1 MVPSPSQDLM
11 PRSALPL
18 AYYVYAYSALLLAF
32 LSLIVDPRLPGASF
46 YHPRMVALLH
56 LLTVG
61 WISGSI
67 LGSFYIVGPLALR
80 VPMPVRATDWIAFC
94 AFAGGTAA
102 MVTSFWFG
110 RYEGLLWSGALV
122 LLAITWVGVRALPG
136 LLISPAPAGVIVHVA
151 LAFLNMLAAGGAGI
165 LLALNRSRGFLE
177 VSPLALV
184 FAHAHV
190 AALGWAGMMVVGLA
204 YRLIPMMLPAAMPT
218 GARLATSAV
227 LLEIGLL
234 LLTVA
239 LLFELRL
246 SGPAALCL
254 LAGLASFALQMRQ
267 AVGQRMPR
275 PPALPAR
282 DWSTWQAHA
291 ALLWLLLAAGLG
303 VALAIGVPHAW
314 RLQLMWLYGT
324 AGLVGFLWQ
333 IVAGIQGR
341 LVPFYAWY
349 RAFASLGCPPPTAAN
364 ALPSASFARAIFMA
378 WTIGVPAL
386 GLGLPFEIP
395 ILIRVGAAALA
406 VGLLL
411 GARYLAWMMARARVV

>member
-1 MVPSPSQDLM
+1 M

-18 AYYVYAYSALLLAF
+18 AYYAYAYSALLLALF
-32 LSLIVDPRLPGASF
+32 SLIVDPRLPGASF
-46 YHPRMVALLH
+46 YHPAMVALVH

-80 VPMPVRATDWIAFC
+80 VPMPVRAADWIAFA

-102 MVTSFWFG
+102 IVGSFWFG
-110 RYEGLLWSGALV
+110 RYEQLPWSGALV
-122 LLAITWVGVRALPG
+122 LLAVAWVGLRALPG
-136 LLISPAPAGVIVHVA
+136 LLNSPAPAGVSVHVA
-151 LAFLNMLAAGGAGI
+151 LAFLNMLSAGGAGI
-165 LLALNRSRGFLE
+165 LLAANRSRGFLE
-177 VSPLALV
+177 ISPLALV

-227 LLEIGLL
+227 LLELGLI
-234 LLTVA
+234 LLTIA
-239 LLFELRL
+239 LLFEPRL
-246 SGPAALCL
+246 SGPAALCI
-254 LAGLASFALQMRQ
+254 LAGLATFALQMRQ

-303 VALAIGVPHAW
+303 VGLAVGVPDAW
-314 RLQLMWLYGT
+314 RLQLMWLYGV
-324 AGLVGFLWQ
+324 AGLVGFLAQ

-364 ALPSASFARAIFMA
+364 ALPSAGFARAIFIA

-386 GLGLPFEIP
+386 AFGLPLEVP
-395 ILIRVGAAALA
+395 ILIRVGAVALA
-406 VGLLL
+406 VGLFL
-411 GARYLAWMMARARVV
+411 GARYMAWMLARARTV

>member
-1 MVPSPSQDLM
+1 MSSVFQKM

-18 AYYVYAYSALLLAF
+18 AYYAYAYSALLLACF
-32 LSLIVDPRLPGASF
+32 SLIADPRLPGASF
-46 YHPRMVALLH
+46 YHPAMVALVH

-61 WISGSI
+61 WMSGSI

-80 VPMPVRATDWIAFC
+80 VPMPVRSADWMAFGG
-94 AFAGGTAA
+94 FAAGTTG
-102 MVTSFWFG
+102 MVASFWFG
-110 RYEGLLWSGALV
+110 RYEQVSWSGGLV
-122 LLAITWVGVRALPG
+122 LLAVAWVGARAVPG
-136 LLISPAPAGVIVHVA
+136 LLRSPAPAGVTLHVA
-151 LAFLNMLAAGGAGI
+151 LAFLNMVAAGSAGI

-184 FAHAHV
+184 FAHVHI
-190 AALGWAGMMVVGLA
+190 AAVGWGAMMVVGLA

-218 GARLATSAV
+218 GARLATSALLLEGGLV
-227 LLEIGLL
+227 LLSI
-234 LLTVA
+234 A
-239 LLFELRL
+239 LLFEPRL
-246 SGPAALCL
+246 CAPAALCIL
-254 LAGLASFALQMRQ
+254 TGLTSFALQMRQ

-291 ALLWLLLAAGLG
+291 ALFWLLFAVILG
-303 VALAIGVPHAW
+303 VALALGVPDGW
-314 RLQLMWLYGT
+314 RLQLMWLYGV
-324 AGLVGFLWQ
+324 AGLVGFLGQ

-349 RAFASLGCPPPTAAN
+349 RAFASTGSPPATAAN
-364 ALPSASFARAIFMA
+364 ALPSAGFARAIFMA
-378 WTIGVPAL
+378 WTIGLPAL
-386 GLGLPFEIP
+386 ALGFPLEVP

-411 GARYLAWMMARARVV
+411 GARYLAWMLARARAI